1 MAGYRKDSVGFS
13 KEGSKGSDPLPELT
27 NFKNGVLEAWLTE
40 LESKIVKSEF
50 GEGYRKTLDLRDLD
64 DTLGS

>member
-1 MAGYRKDSVGFS
+1 MNK
-13 KEGSKGSDPLPELT
+13 KISDILPELP
-27 NFKNGVLEAWLTE
+27 NFKNNALDWLKE

-50 GEGYRKTLDLRDLD
+50 GEGYRKTLDVRDLD